1 MADFIQLPGTL
12 NFRVV
17 FGDEVNTAINLNR
30 NISGYA
36 FSTVIYRANVSGG
49 GGGDG
54 SVTTVGQTITQ
65 PTVGVVSASTGELSF
80 GLTEAQ
86 TLLLTPGVP
95 YRWYLRAVAPGD
107 VTRTLI
113 SGDVVTVA
121 P

>member
-1 MADFIQLPGTL
+1 MADFVQLPGTL
-12 NFRVV
+12 NFRVT

-30 NISGYA
+30 DVTGYS
-36 FSTVIYRANVSGG
+36 FSTVIYRANVQGA

-54 SVTTVGQTITQ
+54 AVTTIGQTITQ
-65 PTVGVVSASTGELSF
+65 PTVGVVSSATGELNF